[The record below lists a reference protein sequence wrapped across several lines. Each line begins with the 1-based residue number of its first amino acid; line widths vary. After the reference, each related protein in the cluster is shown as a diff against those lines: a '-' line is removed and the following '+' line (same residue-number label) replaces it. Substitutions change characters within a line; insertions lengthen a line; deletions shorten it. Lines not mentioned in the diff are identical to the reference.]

1 VLISAPVAAALGTSH
16 GPASMELD
24 GSVIKVTLA
33 AVTGPTPAAP
43 AGGVFTVVP
52 QWAAGG
58 LPSILGPDELL
69 ANGPGT
75 DTAAF
80 RAAAARAVP
89 GGSLALRQRAYQA
102 MRDAPAQAA
111 AERIVT
117 LGIWAAA
124 ALSVVAILLGLAASA
139 ADRAA
144 LARRMSALGMPVRQ
158 SFGLA
163 LTETLPLLAVG
174 VLGMLV
180 AAAGLGEL
188 MGPALNLAVFAP
200 GIGAV
205 PVHPQV
211 SALLLPAAGA
221 VVVALAIVGVQ
232 AALGTRQD
240 AATRLRI
247 QEAG

>member
-1 VLISAPVAAALGTSH
+1 
-16 GPASMELD
+16 
-24 GSVIKVTLA
+24 
-33 AVTGPTPAAP
+33 
-43 AGGVFTVVP
+43 
-52 QWAAGG
+52 
-58 LPSILGPDELL
+58 
-69 ANGPGT
+69 
-75 DTAAF
+75 
-80 RAAAARAVP
+80 
-89 GGSLALRQRAYQA
+89 
-102 MRDAPAQAA
+102 
-111 AERIVT
+111 
-117 LGIWAAA
+117 
-124 ALSVVAILLGLAASA
+124 
-139 ADRAA
+139 
-144 LARRMSALGMPVRQ
+144 MSALGMPVRQ
-158 SFGLA
+158 SWGLA

-240 AATRLRI
+240 AAARLRTE
-247 QEAG
+247 EAG